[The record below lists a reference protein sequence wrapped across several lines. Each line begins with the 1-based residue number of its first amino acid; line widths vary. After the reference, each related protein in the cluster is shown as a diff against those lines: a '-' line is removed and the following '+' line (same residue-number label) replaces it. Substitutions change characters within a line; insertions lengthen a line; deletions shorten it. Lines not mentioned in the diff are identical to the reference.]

1 MKSPVIKVHIVDDE
15 PDSCNGLKSLLELY
29 TDIKVLSIS
38 NSPKEG
44 LRAVLGS
51 PPDILFLD
59 IQMPQMDGIEFL
71 KRIAPLLKQLS
82 VVVISAHKDYAI
94 AALQESAFD
103 YILKPVG
110 NEDIERV
117 LMKYHSRVSET
128 NNNPKM
134 PENHQYQSKFII
146 RTNDGME
153 IINLPDIIYVEADK
167 NYSYFYLSSGQ
178 RKISCYNIGKLE
190 KQLYNACFKRISR
203 KHIINLARLDSI
215 DGRKK
220 VCIMKAGPKVIS
232 LKYSVSLFEVVDLMA
247 NNFPLYKIQ

>member
-15 PDSCNGLKSLLELY
+15 PDSCNGLKSLLEFY
-29 TDIKVLSIS
+29 PDIKVLNVS
-38 NSPKEG
+38 NSPREG
-44 LRAVLGS
+44 LRAVLSS

-71 KRIAPLLKQLS
+71 KRIEPLLKQLS
-82 VVVISAHKDYAI
+82 VVVVSAHKDYAI

-117 LMKYHSRVSET
+117 LMKYHRIPEMNS
-128 NNNPKM
+128 NPKM
-134 PENHQYQSKFII
+134 TENHQYLSKFLI

-178 RKISCYNIGKLE
+178 RKVSCYNIGKLE
-190 KQLYNACFKRISR
+190 KQLYDACFKRISR

-220 VCIMKAGPKVIS
+220 VCIMKAGSKVIA